1 MLRLPEDFQSAME
14 KKLGSEFPDFL
25 ASLEQQPPV
34 SIRINPE
41 KPASVKT
48 DSDVLWT
55 KSGKYLN
62 TRPGFTFDPLFHSG
76 CYYVQEASSMFL
88 EQAFR
93 QTIDSDK
100 AITVL
105 DLSAAPGGKSTHI
118 LSLLNSNSLLV
129 SNEVIRSRASIL
141 NENILKWGHANV
153 IVTNND
159 PEHFQ
164 SLPGFFDAIVVDA
177 PCSGEGLF
185 RKDPQAVDQW
195 SSENVALCAARQK
208 RILADIWPSLKENGI
223 LIYCTC
229 THNEQENE
237 ENLTWL
243 LSEHE
248 PEFIALK
255 TEESWGIEEVS
266 NGEII
271 GYRFYPH
278 RVRGEGFFLS
288 VMRKKE
294 NTASSRTKLK
304 QKLVP
309 APKKYIQTLSGW
321 IQNSEAFEFYQHN
334 EFVFVLPKE
343 CIQKAETISQH
354 LKIVNPGTTLASVK
368 HDKFIP
374 EHAAALSIHLNRL
387 HFPQVSFNYDDAIKF
402 LRKDVLGP
410 VDGTKGF
417 CLVTYENAPLGW
429 LNNLGTR
436 VNNLYPNEWRIRN
449 TQPDKKGN

>member
-14 KKLGSEFPDFL
+14 KKLGSGFPDFL
-25 ASLEQQPPV
+25 SALTQEPPV
-34 SIRINPE
+34 SIRINPN
-41 KPASVKT
+41 KAAPVKT
-48 DSDVLWT
+48 DGGVPWT
-55 KSGKYLN
+55 EFGKYLDS
-62 TRPGFTFDPLFHSG
+62 RPAFTFDPLFHSG

-93 QTIDSDK
+93 QVVDLNK

-118 LSLLNSNSLLV
+118 LSLLNANSLLV

-141 NENILKWGHANV
+141 NENIIKWGCSNV

-164 SLPGFFDAIVVDA
+164 SLPGFFDVIVVDA

-195 SSENVALCAARQK
+195 SPENVALCAARQK
-208 RILADIWPSLKENGI
+208 RILADIWPSLKENGL

-237 ENLTWL
+237 ENLAWL
-243 LSEHE
+243 AREHE
-248 PEFIALK
+248 VEFISLK
-255 TEESWGIEEVS
+255 TEEGWGIEEVS
-266 NGEII
+266 KDKTI

-278 RVRGEGFFLS
+278 RVKGEGFFLS
-288 VMRKKE
+288 VMRKNE
-294 NTASSRTKLK
+294 GTEPMRIKLK
-304 QKLVP
+304 QKLTRP
-309 APKKYIQTLSGW
+309 PKKYIQNLSEW
-321 IQNSEAFEFYQHN
+321 IKNSEAFEFFQHN

-343 CIQKAETISQH
+343 RVQETEIIGQQ
-354 LKIVNPGTTLASVK
+354 LRIVNPGTTLASVK
-368 HDKFIP
+368 HEKFIP
-374 EHAAALSIHLNRL
+374 EHSAALSIHLHQT
-387 HFPQVSFNYDDAIKF
+387 HFPKLSFTYDDAIKF

-410 VDGTKGF
+410 VDAPIGF
-417 CLVTYENAPLGW
+417 CLASYEDIPMGW
-429 LNNLGTR
+429 VNNLGNR
-436 VNNLYPNEWRIRN
+436 INNLYPNEWRIRSA
-449 TQPDKKGN
+449 QQKKS